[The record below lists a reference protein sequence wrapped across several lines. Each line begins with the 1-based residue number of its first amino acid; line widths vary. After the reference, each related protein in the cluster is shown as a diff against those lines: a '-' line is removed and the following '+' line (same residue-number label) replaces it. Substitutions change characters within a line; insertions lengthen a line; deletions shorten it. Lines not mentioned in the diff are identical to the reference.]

1 MAGLSACVSD
11 SGSMSDDSDND
22 CAKKPAAS
30 TSDSSVD
37 CDMYVVSAAAAA
49 EAGARALGVPS
60 LDL

>member
-1 MAGLSACVSD
+1 
-11 SGSMSDDSDND
+11 MSDDSDND
-22 CAKKPAAS
+22 CAKKPVAS

-49 EAGARALGVPS
+49 EAGARASGVPS